1 MWSVARLLPEIPL
14 RFGHFYLFLSVA
26 SYWRA
31 LCWLLDNCRLAAP
44 CSKTSLISWHLN
56 VFFLFFCWDS
66 FTTMLTCVRQ
76 RIALL
81 FVPTDVQYLVT
92 LRKIASSLNTQVS
105 LKPELVS
112 RWVSWSHWHSSI
124 YGCPQQLLWPQYDWP
139 YISWKLLTLAIQKS
153 NRVDC
158 KDHLVIYVVNFD
170 EPGILSVVLT
180 HVGY

>member
-1 MWSVARLLPEIPL
+1 
-14 RFGHFYLFLSVA
+14 
-26 SYWRA
+26 
-31 LCWLLDNCRLAAP
+31 
-44 CSKTSLISWHLN
+44 
-56 VFFLFFCWDS
+56 
-66 FTTMLTCVRQ
+66 MLTCVRQ

-158 KDHLVIYVVNFD
+158 KDHFVINVVNPD
-170 EPGILSVVLT
+170 EPGIAWLSLCFILETSWVALFSVCEWVSECVRHRCHPTKSPLFPIYT
-180 HVGY
+180 GIQALCWPCTT